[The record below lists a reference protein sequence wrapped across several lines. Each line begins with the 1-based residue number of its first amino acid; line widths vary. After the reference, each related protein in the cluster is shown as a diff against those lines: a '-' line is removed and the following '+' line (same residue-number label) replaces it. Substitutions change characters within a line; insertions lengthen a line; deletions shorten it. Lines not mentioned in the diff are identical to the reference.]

1 VLPVYQQGSYINFLN
16 ISVLLEKFLMSVLFP
31 PFRKKQQFLHIFSKQ
46 EMEEQLFLFLFSQRK
61 FDVSAARFPGTE
73 GGRRG
78 DSKNCKMIPN
88 TGGFPEPRKT
98 CE

>member
-1 VLPVYQQGSYINFLN
+1 MCSSGTI
-16 ISVLLEKFLMSVLFP
+16 LMSVLFP
-31 PFRKKQQFLHIFSKQ
+31 PFGQKTAIFTYMLQARNGMTVIFYLYFLRGNSMCPLLDFLAQ
-46 EMEEQLFLFLFSQRK
+46 E
-61 FDVSAARFPGTE
+61 
-73 GGRRG
+73 GRRG